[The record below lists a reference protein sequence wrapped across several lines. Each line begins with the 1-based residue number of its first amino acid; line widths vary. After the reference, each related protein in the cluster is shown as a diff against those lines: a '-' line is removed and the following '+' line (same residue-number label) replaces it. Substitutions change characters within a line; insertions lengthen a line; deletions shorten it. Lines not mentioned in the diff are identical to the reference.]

1 MKDCATKKMD
11 NFKLGKLIGS
21 GSQGQVY
28 EAMNMETG
36 EIVACKKLLNH
47 LKDQ

>member
-1 MKDCATKKMD
+1 MKDCATKKID
-11 NFKLGKLIGS
+11 FKLGKLIGS

-28 EAMNMETG
+28 EAMNMDTG

-47 LKDQ
+47 